1 MKKKF
6 TVSLFLVISALAFI
20 IPANRVFAFGNPYGF
35 NGNYFYNP
43 APTTT
48 KKAQFILAYN
58 KIITVDCKPISLGA
72 ITNGDGKLT
81 YSSSSSS
88 VAKVSSKGIITP
100 KSCGITTITIK
111 AAETDSFTETSAKI
125 TVTVLPKTMK
135 VNSVKSTKKKR
146 LEIKWGKDKK
156 VSGYEV
162 QLCPQPDFR
171 SGTFA
176 RSFGKSTVKTT
187 VKGVKSQY
195 WYVRIRSWKTFAGIK
210 LYGGWSMAKRIK
222 VK

>member
-146 LEIKWGKDKK
+146 
-156 VSGYEV
+156 EV
-162 QLCPQPDFR
+162 FLYSRIVKTRVKRLYCQEPFLKNSTAC
-171 SGTFA
+171 
-176 RSFGKSTVKTT
+176 RSFR
-187 VKGVKSQY
+187 QND
-195 WYVRIRSWKTFAGIK
+195 WQ
-210 LYGGWSMAKRIK
+210 KRQF
-222 VK
+222 